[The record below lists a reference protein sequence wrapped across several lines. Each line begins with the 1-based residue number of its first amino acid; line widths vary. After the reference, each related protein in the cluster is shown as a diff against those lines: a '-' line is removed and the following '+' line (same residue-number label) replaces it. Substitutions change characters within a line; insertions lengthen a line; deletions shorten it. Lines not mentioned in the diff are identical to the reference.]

1 MMELIGEAAG
11 QIWNYLNENGETTLS
26 KMKKDL
32 DLKANFTELGLG
44 WLAREG
50 KVKMSKKGSST
61 NVSLVR

>member
-32 DLKANFTELGLG
+32 DLKTNFTELGLG

-50 KVKMSKKGSST
+50 KVEMSKKGAST
-61 NVSLVR
+61 NVRLV